1 MKGSAPGPRPAGHAP
16 GTPRTP
22 HPDGPAPGTPRDSRP
37 TSPAPRDSR
46 RVMRAPGARA
56 GARRLGWALAV
67 LALLTASVAC
77 GGAGTTEAPGTAT
90 RHPDGPD
97 VLRVLAGSEV
107 GDLEPLLRR
116 AGEAVGVRVALSYAG
131 TLDGADQVAGGGADG
146 RYDATWFSSNR
157 YLSLIEGASA
167 RLSTQTKIM
176 VSPVL
181 LGLKAS
187 KARELGWDGK
197 TVTWND
203 IASAARAGRFTFGM
217 TSPAASNSGFS
228 ALVGVTAALS
238 DAGEA
243 LEEAQ
248 IDAVTPRLKEFF
260 SAQTLT
266 SGSSGWLADAYARE
280 GGVDGLVNYES
291 VLLGLNASGKLA
303 EPLTLVYPG
312 DGVVTA
318 DYPLTLLSSAP
329 PEKKELYGKL
339 AAWLRTPEIQREIM
353 TTTHRRPIV
362 PEVRPEARFGTASPV
377 ELPFPNRRDA
387 ADRLIGAYLN
397 QVRRP
402 SRTLFVLD
410 TSGSM
415 AGGRIDA
422 LKQALTA
429 LSGADT
435 SAGGSFSRFRDR
447 ETVTMIPFNTAPGSP
462 RTFTLPD
469 RDPEPVLRQIR
480 SYGEGLRAEGGTA
493 IFDSLRAAYEQVR
506 SSPSEDF
513 TSIVLMT
520 DGENTDGA
528 SYDDFADYYAALP
541 VKFRTFVVLF
551 GDSDVDEMKRIAEL
565 TGGATFDARQGS
577 LAAAFKEIRGYQ

>member
-1 MKGSAPGPRPAGHAP
+1 MRGLAPGASP
-16 GTPRTP
+16 
-22 HPDGPAPGTPRDSRP
+22 DSRP
-37 TSPAPRDSR
+37 AWSVSGVPLGSRSAGPALGVRAGGR
-46 RVMRAPGARA
+46 RV
-56 GARRLGWALAV
+56 RRALAV
-67 LALLTASVAC
+67 LVPLVLLVVSAAC
-77 GGAGTTEAPGTAT
+77 GGAGTPDTSDTPA
-90 RHPDGPD
+90 DGPD
-97 VLRVLAGSEV
+97 VLRVLVGSEV

-116 AGEAVGVRVALSYAG
+116 AQDAVGVRVTLSYAG
-131 TLDGADQVAGGGADG
+131 TLDGADQVASGGADG

-157 YLSLIEGASA
+157 YLSLIDGAAA
-167 RLSTQTKIM
+167 RLSTQTKVM

-187 KARELGWDGK
+187 KARELGWDAK
-197 TVTWND
+197 PVTWSD
-203 IASAARAGRFTFGM
+203 IASAASAGKFTFGM

-248 IDAVTPRLKEFF
+248 ITAATPRLKEFF

-266 SGSSGWLADAYARE
+266 SGSSGWLADAYTKE
-280 GGVDGLVNYES
+280 GTVDGLVNYES
-291 VLLGLNASGKLA
+291 VLLGLNASGRLS

-329 PEKKELYGKL
+329 PEKRELYGKL

-353 TTTHRRPIV
+353 ITTHRRPIV
-362 PEVRPEARFGTASPV
+362 PEVRPEPRFGTASLV
-377 ELPFPNRRDA
+377 ELPFPNRRGA
-387 ADRLIGAYLN
+387 ADELIGVYLN

-415 AGGRIDA
+415 RGERIDA

-435 SAGGSFSRFRDR
+435 SASGSFSRFRDR
-447 ETVTMIPFNTAPGSP
+447 ETVTMIPFNTGPGAP

-469 RDPEPVLRQIR
+469 RDAEPVLQRIR
-480 SYGEGLRAEGGTA
+480 SYGEGLRADGGTA

-520 DGENTDGA
+520 DGENTDGG
-528 SYDDFADYYAALP
+528 SYDDFAAYYASLP

-551 GDSDVDEMKRIAEL
+551 GDSDVEEMRRIAEL

>member
-1 MKGSAPGPRPAGHAP
+1 MSGP
-16 GTPRTP
+16 
-22 HPDGPAPGTPRDSRP
+22 
-37 TSPAPRDSR
+37 
-46 RVMRAPGARA
+46 VPGARA
-56 GARRLGWALAV
+56 DTLPARRALTVRTGTRPVRRALAA
-67 LALLTASVAC
+67 LALLAPLVASAAC
-77 GGAGTTEAPGTAT
+77 GGAGTPVAPGDTT
-90 RHPDGPD
+90 DGPG

-116 AGEAVGVRVALSYAG
+116 AQDAVGVRVALSYAG

-157 YLSLIEGASA
+157 YLSLIDGAAA
-167 RLSTQTKIM
+167 RLSTQTKVM

-187 KARELGWDGK
+187 KARELGWDK
-197 TVTWND
+197 KAVTWND
-203 IASAARAGRFTFGM
+203 IASAAGAGGFTFGM

-243 LEEAQ
+243 LGEAQ
-248 IDAVTPRLKEFF
+248 IAAATPRLKEFF

-266 SGSSGWLADAYARE
+266 SGSSGWLADAYVKE
-280 GGVDGLVNYES
+280 GAVDGLVNYES
-291 VLLGLNASGKLA
+291 VLLGLNASGRLA

-318 DYPLTLLSSAP
+318 DYPLTLLGSAS

-339 AAWLRTPEIQREIM
+339 ATWLRTPEIQREIM

-362 PEVRPEARFGTASPV
+362 PGVRPDPRFGTASLV
-377 ELPFPNRRDA
+377 ELPFPNRRGA
-387 ADRLIGAYLN
+387 ADRLIGVYLN

-415 AGGRIDA
+415 RGERIDA

-435 SAGGSFSRFRDR
+435 SASGSFSRFRDR
-447 ETVTMIPFNTAPGSP
+447 ETVTMIPFNTGPGTP
-462 RTFTLPD
+462 QTFTLPD
-469 RDPEPVLRQIR
+469 RDPGPVLQRIR
-480 SYGEGLRAEGGTA
+480 SYSQGLRVDGGTA

-506 SSPSEDF
+506 SSPSEDL
-513 TSIVLMT
+513 TSVVLMT
-520 DGENTDGA
+520 DGENTDGS
-528 SYDDFADYYAALP
+528 SYDDFAAYYASLP
-541 VKFRTFVVLF
+541 VKVRTFVVLF
-551 GDSDVDEMKRIAEL
+551 GDSDVDEMRRIAEL

-577 LAAAFKEIRGYQ
+577 LATAFKEIRGYQ

>member
-1 MKGSAPGPRPAGHAP
+1 MSGPVPGAKAG
-16 GTPRTP
+16 
-22 HPDGPAPGTPRDSRP
+22 
-37 TSPAPRDSR
+37 APRAG
-46 RVMRAPGARA
+46 RAPAAGSGARPV
-56 GARRLGWALAV
+56 RRALAV
-67 LALLTASVAC
+67 LALLVASAAC
-77 GGAGTTEAPGTAT
+77 GGADTPTTPGGVTGGV
-90 RHPDGPD
+90 PDGPD

-116 AGEAVGVRVALSYAG
+116 AQDAVGVRVALSYAG
-131 TLDGADQVAGGGADG
+131 TLDGADQVASGGADG
-146 RYDATWFSSNR
+146 RHDATWFSSNR
-157 YLSLIEGASA
+157 YLSLIDGAAA
-167 RLSTQTKIM
+167 RLSTQTKVM
-176 VSPVL
+176 VSPVV

-187 KARELGWDGK
+187 KARELGWDAR

-203 IASAARAGRFTFGM
+203 IASAASARRFTFGM

-248 IDAVTPRLKEFF
+248 ITSATPRLKEFF

-266 SGSSGWLADAYARE
+266 SGSSGWLADAYAKE
-280 GGVDGLVNYES
+280 GAVDGLVNYES

-303 EPLTLVYPG
+303 EKLTLVYPG

-329 PEKKELYGKL
+329 PRKKELYGKL

-362 PEVRPEARFGTASPV
+362 PEVGPDPRFGTVPLV
-377 ELPFPNRRDA
+377 ELPFPNRRGA
-387 ADRLIGAYLN
+387 ADELIGVYLN

-415 AGGRIDA
+415 TGGRIAA
-422 LKQALTA
+422 LRQALTA

-435 SAGGSFSRFRDR
+435 SVSGSFSRFRDR
-447 ETVTMIPFNTAPGSP
+447 ETVTMIPFNTAPGTP
-462 RTFTLPD
+462 QTFTLPE
-469 RDPEPVLRQIR
+469 RDPGPVLQRIR
-480 SYGEGLRAEGGTA
+480 SYSEGLQAKGGTA
-493 IFDSLRAAYEQVR
+493 IFDSLRAAYGQA
-506 SSPSEDF
+506 SSASASAKDF

-520 DGENTDGA
+520 DGENTDGS
-528 SYDDFADYYAALP
+528 SYDDFAAYYASLP

-551 GDSDVDEMKRIAEL
+551 GDSDAEEMRRIAEL
-565 TGGATFDARQGS
+565 TGGAAFDARQGS
-577 LAAAFKEIRGYQ
+577 LVTAFKEIRGYQ